1 MTGGLVVDAGALVA
15 RGGTALPAFELAPGQ
30 SLAITGPGGSGK
42 STVLAALAG
51 IRATSA
57 GIRLGGVPVGPTMV
71 GYASQTHDLIGA
83 LTAAENVA
91 VGLLARGRLEPT
103 EWQGVEAQLALL
115 QLPQSSWHN
124 LLEQLSGGQQQRV
137 AVARA
142 LVGRH
147 DLVCLD
153 DPTSE
158 LDARSGEAVW
168 VAVQQALALG
178 SIVVVATSDPV
189 LIERCD
195 LALVLSGE

>member
-1 MTGGLVVDAGALVA
+1 MTGSLMVETGALTA
-15 RGGTALPAFELAPGQ
+15 RDGAALPGFELGPGQ
-30 SLAITGPGGSGK
+30 SLAITGAGGSGK
-42 STVLAALAG
+42 SSALATLAG
-51 IRATSA
+51 IRASA
-57 GIRLGGVPVGPTMV
+57 GRITLNGSPVDPTTV
-71 GYASQTHDLIGA
+71 GFASQTHDLIGA

-91 VGLLARGRLEPT
+91 VGLLAHGTLDAGGWAAIET
-103 EWQGVEAQLALL
+103 QLAVL

-142 LVGRH
+142 LVGSH
-147 DLVCLD
+147 HLICLD

-168 VAVQQALALG
+168 SAVEQKLRLG
-178 SIVVVATSDPV
+178 SLVIIATSDPT

-195 LALVLSGE
+195 RTIVLPD